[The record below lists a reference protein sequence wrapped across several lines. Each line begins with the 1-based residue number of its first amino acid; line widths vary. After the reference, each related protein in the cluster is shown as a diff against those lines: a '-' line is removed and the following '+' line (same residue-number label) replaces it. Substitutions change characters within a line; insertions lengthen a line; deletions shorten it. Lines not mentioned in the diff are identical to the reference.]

1 MQQTSLTAFNNTKPH
16 YHLLDGLRGVAALL
30 VLWYHV
36 LEGYS
41 FSEGLVTGVFTA
53 ISPLNH
59 AYLAVDFF
67 FILSGFVIGYA
78 YDDRWDNGMTTWQFF
93 KRRLIRLHPMVIIGT
108 VIGLVMFCLQ
118 GSVQWDGTKVGTS
131 FIMMSLLLHLFL
143 IPAVPG
149 GAAEIRGN
157 GEMFPLN
164 GPCWSLFFEYL
175 GNIIYAVWIRRIS
188 TKALALL
195 TAALGICYLGFNSF
209 DITGDG
215 MLGVGWSMGG
225 WGLPGGLLRMLFP
238 YTIGLLMSRIF
249 RPAKIRGAFWIC
261 SIILFA
267 LFCPPMIE
275 STGVLCWN
283 ALYDALCVIIVF
295 PILVWTAASGATES
309 KFSTKVCTFLGDISY
324 PLYVVHYP
332 LMYYFYNWMAQTG
345 RYTFETAW
353 LQSGLVFFGS
363 IALAYLV
370 LRFCDLPVRRFL
382 AKRFLK

>member
-1 MQQTSLTAFNNTKPH
+1 MQQTSLTAFSNTKPH
-16 YHLLDGLRGVAALL
+16 YALLDGLRGVAALL

-36 LEGYS
+36 LEGYA
-41 FSEGLVTGVFTA
+41 FSEGLVTGIFPA

-78 YDDRWDNGMTTWQFF
+78 YDDRWAKGMTTWQFF
-93 KRRLIRLHPMVIIGT
+93 KRRLIRLHPMVIIGAI
-108 VIGLVMFCLQ
+108 IGLTMFCLQ
-118 GSVQWDGTKVGTS
+118 GSVQWDSTKVGTS
-131 FIMMSLLLHLFL
+131 FIMMSLLLHMFL
-143 IPAVPG
+143 IPVVPG
-149 GAAEIRGN
+149 AGAEIRGN

-164 GPCWSLFFEYL
+164 GPSWSLFFEYL

-188 TKALALL
+188 TKALAIV
-195 TAALGICYLGFNSF
+195 TAVLGVFYLGFNAF

-225 WGLPGGLLRMLFP
+225 WGFSGGLLRMLLP
-238 YTIGLLMSRIF
+238 YSIGLLMSRVF
-249 RPAKIRGAFWIC
+249 KPAKIRGAFWIC

-275 STGVLCWN
+275 STGTICWN

-295 PILVWTAASGATES
+295 PVLVWTAASGTTES
-309 KFSTKVCTFLGDISY
+309 SFSTKVCTFLGDISY

-332 LMYYFYNWMAQTG
+332 LMYYFYNWMAETG
-345 RYTFETAW
+345 RYTFETTW

-363 IALAYLV
+363 IALAYLT
-370 LRFCDLPVRRFL
+370 LRLYDLPVRKFL
-382 AKRFLK
+382 AKRFSN

>member
-1 MQQTSLTAFNNTKPH
+1 MQQTSLTAFCNTKPH
-16 YHLLDGLRGVAALL
+16 YALLDGLRGVAALL

-41 FSEGLVTGVFTA
+41 FSEGLVTGVFPA
-53 ISPLNH
+53 ITPLNH

-78 YDDRWDNGMTTWQFF
+78 YDDRWEKGMTTWQFF
-93 KRRLIRLHPMVIIGT
+93 KRRLIRLHPMVVIGA

-118 GSVQWDGTKVGTS
+118 GSVQWDATKVGTS
-131 FIMMSLLLHLFL
+131 FIMMSLLLHMFL
-143 IPAVPG
+143 IPVVPG
-149 GAAEIRGN
+149 AAAEIRGN

-164 GPCWSLFFEYL
+164 GPSWSLFFEYL

-188 TKALALL
+188 TKALAVL
-195 TAALGICYLGFNSF
+195 TAVLGLCYLGFNAF

-225 WGLPGGLLRMLFP
+225 WGFPGGLLRMLFP
-238 YTIGLLMSRIF
+238 YCVGLLMSRVF
-249 RPAKIRGAFWIC
+249 KPARIRGAFWIC
-261 SIILFA
+261 SVILFA
-267 LFCPPMIE
+267 LFCPPVIE
-275 STGVLCWN
+275 SAGAICWN

-295 PILVWTAASGATES
+295 PILVWAAASGITES
-309 KFSTKVCTFLGDISY
+309 SFSTKVCTFLGDISY

-345 RYTFETAW
+345 RYTFETTW

-363 IALAYLV
+363 IVLAYLV
-370 LRFCDLPVRRFL
+370 LRLYDLPVRRFL
-382 AKRFLK
+382 ARKFLR